1 MLIKKIELENFKS
14 FKGTQY
20 IDFATDS
27 VKNVTVVMGDNGA
40 GKTTLEQ
47 AFVWCLYGE
56 VEGLG
61 DNLLNYDIQNEL
73 MYEQISKACM
83 KVKLMVEYRGQNYVI
98 SRFQDFIYKYNK
110 VGVDGDYFIVEKQ
123 DENGSWIRLKSTESL
138 VFIKKLL
145 PQELSG
151 FFFFDGEHLDRMSTE
166 LLQKKKSVNFKNAV
180 RGLVGLTALRNTL
193 IQLGPSTKKRTVCG
207 KFNSE
212 INLGSDERIRELS
225 NAIDNF
231 SEAIEMREK
240 EVENLEVEIE
250 RHERNIA
257 DWKQQLRNLQDD
269 VNRKKEYDA
278 LEKKIMDNEKKE
290 NALVVSLFK
299 DFAKN
304 FGTEIS
310 QPLFKEAL
318 EEIEPVSKPEEVRPY
333 IPVDTIKFLLD
344 AKECI
349 CGCKI
354 EEGSEVSKRLM
365 SLMED
370 LPSDSLG
377 NSIAQFSKDIRARLR
392 YIGEFKNNFEQCII
406 DKSNYSEEARKASDD
421 RRLLEDTLKDTSQVE
436 NLRKNINVS
445 TAKLSDYKD
454 RVRNYEKNIV
464 KDEYQRNLAQTN
476 RSKLLAVSEKNRKN
490 ITYYNYA
497 NCLYEMLSNTYMKK
511 EKDTRRDLEVIIN
524 EIFDDIYDGDI
535 KIAVDDEY
543 RITSTLKDVLGGG
556 GNLARNTAQNYAII
570 FAFIVGIIKLVK
582 INKDKKDGLTSY
594 DDGYPLV
601 MDAPLSSFDETRIKQ
616 ICQTIPEI
624 AKQIIIFIKD
634 TDGKIAEQHLS
645 GKIGARYDL
654 KPISKTQSTIEKR

>member
-1 MLIKKIELENFKS
+1 
-14 FKGTQY
+14 
-20 IDFATDS
+20 
-27 VKNVTVVMGDNGA
+27 
-40 GKTTLEQ
+40 
-47 AFVWCLYGE
+47 
-56 VEGLG
+56 
-61 DNLLNYDIQNEL
+61 
-73 MYEQISKACM
+73 
-83 KVKLMVEYRGQNYVI
+83 
-98 SRFQDFIYKYNK
+98 
-110 VGVDGDYFIVEKQ
+110 
-123 DENGSWIRLKSTESL
+123 
-138 VFIKKLL
+138 
-145 PQELSG
+145 
-151 FFFFDGEHLDRMSTE
+151 
-166 LLQKKKSVNFKNAV
+166 
-180 RGLVGLTALRNTL
+180 
-193 IQLGPSTKKRTVCG
+193 
-207 KFNSE
+207 
-212 INLGSDERIRELS
+212 
-225 NAIDNF
+225 
-231 SEAIEMREK
+231 
-240 EVENLEVEIE
+240 
-250 RHERNIA
+250 
-257 DWKQQLRNLQDD
+257 
-269 VNRKKEYDA
+269 
-278 LEKKIMDNEKKE
+278 
-290 NALVVSLFK
+290 
-299 DFAKN
+299 
-304 FGTEIS
+304 
-310 QPLFKEAL
+310 
-318 EEIEPVSKPEEVRPY
+318 
-333 IPVDTIKFLLD
+333 
-344 AKECI
+344 
-349 CGCKI
+349 
-354 EEGSEVSKRLM
+354 
-365 SLMED
+365 MED

-377 NSIAQFSKDIRARLR
+377 NSIARFSKDIRARLR

-454 RVRNYEKNIV
+454 RVRNYEKNIA

>member
-1 MLIKKIELENFKS
+1 MLIKEIELENFKS
-14 FKGTQY
+14 FKGTHH

-73 MYEQISKACM
+73 IYGQVSKVCM
-83 KVKLMVEYRGQNYVI
+83 KVKLLVEFRGQNHRI
-98 SRFQDFIYKYNK
+98 SRFQDLVYKYNK
-110 VGVDGDYFIVEKQ
+110 VGVDGNYFIVDKQ
-123 DENGSWIRLKSTESL
+123 DENGSWVRLKHADSL

-166 LLQKKKSVNFKNAV
+166 LLQKKKSNNFKDAV

-193 IQLGPSTKKRTVCG
+193 SHLGPATKKRTVCG
-207 KFNSE
+207 NFNSE
-212 INLGSDERIRELS
+212 INSGSDDRIRELS
-225 NAIDNF
+225 NKIDTF
-231 SEAIEMREK
+231 SEAIEKNEK
-240 EVENLEVEIE
+240 EVENLEIEIE
-250 RHERNIA
+250 RHEGNRA
-257 DWKQQLRNLQDD
+257 DWQQQLSNLQDD
-269 VNRKKEYDA
+269 VNRKKQYDD
-278 LEKKIMDNEKKE
+278 LEKKIVDNEKRE
-290 NALVVSLFK
+290 NALVGSLFK

-310 QPLFKEAL
+310 QPFFKEAL
-318 EEIEPVSKPEEVRPY
+318 EEIKSVSKTEETRPY
-333 IPVDTIKFLLD
+333 IPVDTIKFLLN

-349 CGCKI
+349 CGCKL
-354 EEGSEVSKRLM
+354 EEGSEESKHLM

-370 LPSDSLG
+370 LPSDSLRD
-377 NSIAQFSKDIRARLR
+377 NIVKFSTSIRARLR
-392 YIGEFKNNFEQCII
+392 NIGEFKNNFEQYII
-406 DKSNYSEEARKASDD
+406 DKNNYNEEARKASDD
-421 RRLLEDTLKDTSQVE
+421 RRMLEDTLKDTSQVE
-436 NLRKNINVS
+436 NLRKKIDGS
-445 TAKLSDYKD
+445 TARIKDYRA
-454 RVRNYEKNIV
+454 RVKNYRNNIAR
-464 KDEYQRNLAQTN
+464 DEMQRKSAQTTRN
-476 RSKLLAVSEKNRKN
+476 SLLAACEKNRKN

-497 NCLYEMLSNTYMKK
+497 NFLYEMLSNTYMKK
-511 EKDTRRDLEVIIN
+511 ERDTRRDLEVIIN

-535 KIAVDDEY
+535 QIAVDDEY

-582 INKDKKDGLTSY
+582 INRGNE
-594 DDGYPLV
+594 DGYPLV
-601 MDAPLSSFDETRIKQ
+601 MDAPLSSFDEKRIKQ

-654 KPISKTQSTIEKR
+654 KPISKTQSIIEQR